1 MGSFLSSPLKI
12 KQLFSGRQYIFA
24 RNDQLFELI
33 EKSWALLFVFQDS
46 QRVQKFILVADWISD
61 CFCDFKL
68 K

>member
-46 QRVQKFILVADWISD
+46 QRVQKFILVAD
-61 CFCDFKL
+61 
-68 K
+68 